1 VRKEM
6 ESMED
11 GINFEVTRKNY
22 YDFAGDDNARVKV
35 KEGKDAWAE
44 AIKALENQGS
54 LEPF

>member
-11 GINFEVTRKNY
+11 GINFEVTKKNY
-22 YDFAGDDNARVKV
+22 YDFAGDDNARCKV